1 MSRARPLRRPL
12 VVAALACAFAMVG
25 APAAQAYWITT
36 LTGFHNPSSVA
47 VSPRG
52 DVVYVTNNDYGQT
65 SVGTI
70 AVARDGAY
78 LALTASPT
86 AIPTASDAPRAVA
99 FSPDGARAYVT
110 TGSGQ
115 LRTIDVASGA
125 LTGSPIAVDPS
136 PGLADPWGVAI
147 SPDGRYAYTAN
158 RGIPSTYGPRIGV
171 IDLAAG
177 SRVAAPAATVA
188 TADLA
193 VSPDGARV
201 YMAPES
207 SGGFGYAAWLD
218 TADRIS
224 QTLVTAPT
232 ATDEI
237 RDSRGVAVSPDG
249 ARAYF
254 ANAQSDRILVADTA
268 LTQVV
273 QRIDLASGT
282 RPLGLAV
289 NRAGTRLYSANY
301 FGDSISVVS
310 LPDGAVVD
318 DIQLPGTGNPLA
330 IALSPDDTVAWVV
343 SGSSNTVFAVQLMPF
358 APTDLAAAAADVGAV
373 VSFTAPAANG
383 TPITGYQYSLNGGA
397 WSDTTPATTASPL
410 VVNGLKPSTAYAIRV
425 RAVDARGPGAASAAV
440 AVTTRPPAA
449 VTPSTSGIS
458 VTPPRAYVGPN
469 GSVTVRSR
477 VRTPG
482 PGRIRQTATSPSGK
496 AKAVTRCSAQ
506 MTVKAAGEHLVTCR
520 LNAKA
525 RAALRTARLVLTV
538 TTTFTATGATTGT
551 STTDRVVVP
560 RRR

>member
-1 MSRARPLRRPL
+1 MLANDSPIDTSAPGAARRRHELWDDLRGVARPDSRFHLRFSAFIPDFEGSDEATRRLLEGLSIGLDAPTAGGHPPHVMVTPDNSLIGLRQQLIESGCSL
-12 VVAALACAFAMVG
+12 VVPSYNLARGFRHIPPGLVAPALA
-25 APAAQAYWITT
+25 
-36 LTGFHNPSSVA
+36 
-47 VSPRG
+47 R
-52 DVVYVTNNDYGQT
+52 
-65 SVGTI
+65 
-70 AVARDGAY
+70 
-78 LALTASPT
+78 
-86 AIPTASDAPRAVA
+86 
-99 FSPDGARAYVT
+99 
-110 TGSGQ
+110 
-115 LRTIDVASGA
+115 
-125 LTGSPIAVDPS
+125 
-136 PGLADPWGVAI
+136 
-147 SPDGRYAYTAN
+147 
-158 RGIPSTYGPRIGV
+158 
-171 IDLAAG
+171 
-177 SRVAAPAATVA
+177 
-188 TADLA
+188 
-193 VSPDGARV
+193 
-201 YMAPES
+201 
-207 SGGFGYAAWLD
+207 YAAWLD
-218 TADRIS
+218 AADRIS
-224 QTLVTAPT
+224 QTLVTALTT
-232 ATDEI
+232 ADEI
-237 RDSRGVAVSPDG
+237 RGSRGVVVTPDG

-268 LTQVV
+268 LNQVV
-273 QRIDLASGT
+273 QRIDLASGAW
-282 RPLGLAV
+282 PLGLAV

-358 APTDLAAAAADVGAV
+358 APTDLTATAADVGAV
-373 VSFTAPAANG
+373 VSFTAPAANS

-410 VVNGLKPSTAYAIRV
+410 VVTGLKSATAYAIRV

-440 AVTTRPPAA
+440 TVTTLPPAA

-482 PGRIRQTATSPSGK
+482 PGRIRQTATSPSGR

-506 MTVKAAGEHLVTCR
+506 MTVKAAGEHLITCR